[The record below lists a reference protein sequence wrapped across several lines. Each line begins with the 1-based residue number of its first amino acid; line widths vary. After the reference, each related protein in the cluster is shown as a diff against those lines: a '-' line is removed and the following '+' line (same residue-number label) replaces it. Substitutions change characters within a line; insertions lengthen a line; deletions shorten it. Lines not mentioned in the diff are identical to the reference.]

1 MLKETLTTE
10 QGNVDDGAI
19 NVDDGAINVDDGA
32 NVDER
37 RNDQHP
43 AFGYNKPGLLKIDS
57 YLIDNMKQKNV
68 KTSFNNNSR
77 EGTHEYPSLPSGD
90 LRLSSKS
97 EIESFDDENE
107 IYGIIPY
114 VAPEVII
121 SRYLHI
127 KYSWQIL
134 LFKNQRES
142 GGTFCDFPN
151 PLLINISILVLLE
164 SP

>member
-37 RNDQHP
+37 RN
-43 AFGYNKPGLLKIDS
+43 
-57 YLIDNMKQKNV
+57 
-68 KTSFNNNSR
+68 
-77 EGTHEYPSLPSGD
+77 GD

-114 VAPEVII
+114 VAPEDKNHDEELII
-121 SRYLHI
+121 DICPPIVTNECWHS
-127 KYSWQIL
+127 
-134 LFKNQRES
+134 
-142 GGTFCDFPN
+142 DPN
-151 PLLINISILVLLE
+151 KRPTTTD
-164 SP
+164 

>member
-1 MLKETLTTE
+1 MIKMIE
-10 QGNVDDGAI
+10 
-19 NVDDGAINVDDGA
+19 
-32 NVDER
+32 
-37 RNDQHP
+37 DQHP

-114 VAPEVII
+114 VAPEDKNHDEELII
-121 SRYLHI
+121 DLCPPIVTNECWHS
-127 KYSWQIL
+127 
-134 LFKNQRES
+134 
-142 GGTFCDFPN
+142 DPN
-151 PLLINISILVLLE
+151 KRPTTTD
-164 SP
+164 

>member
-77 EGTHEYPSLPSGD
+77 EGTHEYPSLPSGM
-90 LRLSSKS
+90 
-97 EIESFDDENE
+97 
-107 IYGIIPY
+107 
-114 VAPEVII
+114 
-121 SRYLHI
+121 
-127 KYSWQIL
+127 
-134 LFKNQRES
+134 
-142 GGTFCDFPN
+142 
-151 PLLINISILVLLE
+151 
-164 SP
+164 